1 MTTTPTEPANGD
13 DLETGEQVERPDDR
27 EPEAPP
33 AETPEPG
40 EDHSMD
46 FVERYGPDES

>member
-1 MTTTPTEPANGD
+1 MTTIEPEEPTGEHDVEATEEPEPA
-13 DLETGEQVERPDDR
+13 
-27 EPEAPP
+27 APP